1 MTLIIKTTGDP
12 HTLAG
17 SVRGVIRA
25 LDGNLP
31 IAAVRSMDEIVAD
44 SMATPRLAGWM
55 LGLFASLAVALAA
68 VGIYGVLS
76 YVVSQRRQEIGI
88 RVAIGAGSRHVLGL
102 VLRSGLAL
110 TTGGIAIGLGLAA
123 LTTRVMASQLHD
135 VTPLDPITFA
145 AVAGILLLVS
155 VGACLLP
162 AARAVRVSPVSA
174 LKVE

>member
-1 MTLIIKTTGDP
+1 
-12 HTLAG
+12 
-17 SVRGVIRA
+17 
-25 LDGNLP
+25 
-31 IAAVRSMDEIVAD
+31 MDEIVAD

-88 RVAIGAGSRHVLGL
+88 RMAIGAGSRQVLGL
-102 VLRSGLAL
+102 VLRSGLVL
-110 TTGGIAIGLGLAA
+110 TTAGIVIGLCLAA
-123 LTTRVMASQLHD
+123 LATRVMASQLHD
-135 VTPLDPITFA
+135 VKPLDPITFA

-162 AARAVRVSPVSA
+162 AARAMRVSPVQA